1 MVTRKKIKTVKR
13 QSNVTRRRKIK
24 DVPATAT
31 ATATTDKIAS
41 AIKTIPFERAAFD
54 FKALQAVDFTRKKT
68 SVLHSA
74 KIGNVVMDYYFLK
87 HRLNTKTK
95 RGVSYYE
102 WIKTRWQ
109 HNASEYRMYKFNL
122 AQGKS
127 PEQARYGVFRLYYGA
142 VQGFKPLIAKWLYTM
157 YTPKVAILDFSAG
170 WGGRCLAAM
179 TLGIP
184 YIGID
189 TNVDLRPV
197 YQRMV
202 RELTPLLPDTMRARA
217 DVRMNFKDAATV
229 DYSDYDYDMV
239 FTSPPYFK
247 TLRPAEVYAHM
258 PNYESREDFNE
269 RFLFP
274 AVRNTYAHLK
284 RGGTY
289 AINVPEDAFQD
300 IRQASI
306 LPSRLSSKHRL
317 FIQPRFAKGNPVN
330 PDKQYKEYIY
340 IWKKP

>member
-1 MVTRKKIKTVKR
+1 MVNTKKKIRKLNGQT
-13 QSNVTRRRKIK
+13 TTRKIK
-24 DVPATAT
+24 IKHEPQS
-31 ATATTDKIAS
+31 DKNKNKILS
-41 AIKTIPFERAAFD
+41 AIKNISFEKACLD
-54 FKALQAVDFTRKKT
+54 FNALQALDFTHKNM

-74 KIGNVVMDYYFLK
+74 KIGNTVMDYYFLK

-102 WIKTRWQ
+102 WIKTRWE
-109 HNASEYRMYKFNL
+109 HNAAEHRMYKFNL

-127 PEQARYGVFRLYYGA
+127 PEQARYGVFRLYYGS

-157 YTPKVAILDFSAG
+157 YAPKIAILDFSAG

-184 YIGID
+184 YIGVD

-202 RELTPLLPDTMRARA
+202 RDLTPLLPENTRTSSRVTMT
-217 DVRMNFKDAATV
+217 FKDAASV
-229 DYSDYDYDMV
+229 NYADYDYDMA

-247 TLRPAEVYAHM
+247 SLRPAEVYAHM
-258 PNYESREDFNE
+258 PSYESRDAFNE

-289 AINVPEDAFQD
+289 AINIPGDAFQD
-300 IRQASI
+300 IRRANL
-306 LPSRLSSKHRL
+306 LPQRLSAKHRL

-340 IWKKP
+340 VWKKP

>member
-1 MVTRKKIKTVKR
+1 MTYTNKVTRKKNKKTKPRKRESTVKLKLK
-13 QSNVTRRRKIK
+13 SN
-24 DVPATAT
+24 PSL
-31 ATATTDKIAS
+31 DKIAS
-41 AIKTIPFERAAFD
+41 AIKNISFEKACSD
-54 FKALQAVDFTRKKT
+54 FKALQAIDFTHKKT

-74 KIGNVVMDYYFLK
+74 KIGNSVMDYYFFK
-87 HRLNTKTK
+87 YRLHTKTK

-109 HNASEYRMYKFNL
+109 HNTSEYNMYNFNL

-157 YTPKVAILDFSAG
+157 YAPKVAILDFSAG

-179 TLGIP
+179 ALGIP

-202 RELTPLLPDTMRARA
+202 HDLTPLLPENKRFEITMQ
-217 DVRMNFKDAATV
+217 FKDATSV
-229 DYSDYDYDMV
+229 NYGNYEYDMV

-247 TLRPAEVYAHM
+247 TLRLAEVYAHM
-258 PNYESREDFNE
+258 PSYESRQDFNE

-289 AINVPEDAFQD
+289 AINIPEDAFQD
-300 IRQASI
+300 IRLAKI
-306 LPSRLSSKHRL
+306 LPARVSAKHRL

-330 PDKQYKEYIY
+330 PDKQYKEYVY
-340 IWKKP
+340 VWKKP

>member
-1 MVTRKKIKTVKR
+1 MPLKTRKKSIINKT
-13 QSNVTRRRKIK
+13 NTN
-24 DVPATAT
+24 TNT
-31 ATATTDKIAS
+31 NTTTKKVNLKTSADKISS
-41 AIKTIPFERAAFD
+41 AIKNISFEKACSD
-54 FKALQAVDFTRKKT
+54 FKALQAVDFKNKKT

-74 KIGNVVMDYYFLK
+74 KIGNAVMDYYFFK
-87 HRLNTKTK
+87 YRLHTKSK
-95 RGVSYYE
+95 RGVSYYD

-127 PEQARYGVFRLYYGA
+127 PEQARYGVFRLYYVA
-142 VQGFKPLIAKWLYTM
+142 VQGFKPLIAQWLYTM
-157 YTPKVAILDFSAG
+157 YAPKIAILDFSAG

-179 TLGIP
+179 SLGVP

-189 TNVDLRPV
+189 TNVDLKPV
-197 YQRMV
+197 YQQMV
-202 RELTPLLPDTMRARA
+202 RELTPFLTKPQCGVTMK
-217 DVRMNFKDAATV
+217 FKDAASV
-229 DYSDYDYDMV
+229 NYGDYDYDMV

-258 PNYESREDFNE
+258 PHYASRQEFND
-269 RFLFP
+269 RFLLP

-289 AINVPEDAFQD
+289 AINIPEDAFQD
-300 IRQASI
+300 IRQANI
-306 LPSRLSSKHRL
+306 LPTRLTSKHRL